1 MKINTDNLTEELTEA
16 RPNVKPNT
24 IRQYEIQLNK
34 LKKVFESDD
43 WNFLSNP
50 DDVVDKLKSNKYT
63 SQRNSYN
70 AIIVLLMA
78 LNHDNKYDDLLEA
91 YGKLRDTLNNKYV
104 EDQQS
109 GKISEKQKEN
119 FAELSEIQGM
129 ISQMESE
136 IKSKG
141 LKSQKKLSGKEKELL
156 MVYVIYSLLI
166 RLPIRNDMAGMELIT
181 KTQYNKLSEEQK
193 KNTNYLVKEKASMF
207 LVLNEYKTAKKY
219 GEKKIDVPKDLEK
232 IFRMYLKLT
241 KKEAGEV
248 LFVSS
253 TGKPISRNAM
263 SQLLLKTSKKYI
275 GKGVST
281 TLMRKAVVS
290 DKFGDM
296 KKEQAELAD
305 IMGHSVGVQNAVYNK
320 ESN

>member
-1 MKINTDNLTEELTEA
+1 MKINTDKLTEELTEA

-24 IRQYEIQLNK
+24 IKQYEIQLNK
-34 LKKVFESDD
+34 LKKVFEADNWD
-43 WNFLSNP
+43 FLSKP
-50 DDVVDKLKSNKYT
+50 EDVVDKLKGNKYT

-78 LNHDNKYDDLLEA
+78 LNSDNKYDDLLEE
-91 YGKLRDTLNNKYV
+91 YGKLRDTLNDKYV
-104 EDQQS
+104 KDQQS
-109 GKISEKQKEN
+109 GKISDKQKEN
-119 FAELSEIQGM
+119 FADLSEIKGM

-141 LKSQKKLSGKEKELL
+141 LKTKAKLLGKEKELL

-181 KTQYNKLSEEQK
+181 KTQYNKLSEDQK
-193 KNTNYLVKEKASMF
+193 KTTNYLVKEKNNMF
-207 LVLNEYKTAKKY
+207 LVLNEYKTSKKY
-219 GEKKIDVPKDLEK
+219 GEKKIDIPKDLIK
-232 IFRMYLKLT
+232 IFRMYIKLT
-241 KKEAGEV
+241 NKEPGDV

-253 TGKPISRNAM
+253 TGNPISRNAM
-263 SQLLLKTSKKYI
+263 SQLLLKTSKKYM

-320 ESN
+320 EA

>member
-1 MKINTDNLTEELTEA
+1 MKINTDKLTEELTEA

-34 LKKVFESDD
+34 LKKVFESDNWD
-43 WNFLSNP
+43 FLSNP

-91 YGKLRDTLNNKYV
+91 YGKLRDTLNNKYI

-129 ISQMESE
+129 ISQMESD

-141 LKSQKKLSGKEKELL
+141 LKSQKKLSGKDKELL

-320 ESN
+320 ES

>member
-1 MKINTDNLTEELTEA
+1 MKINTDKLTEELTEA

-34 LKKVFESDD
+34 LKKVFEADNWD
-43 WNFLSNP
+43 FLSKP
-50 DDVVDKLKSNKYT
+50 DDVVDKLKGNKYT

-141 LKSQKKLSGKEKELL
+141 LKTQKKLSGKEKELL
-156 MVYVIYSLLI
+156 MVYTIFSFLI
-166 RLPIRNDMAGMELIT
+166 QIPIRNDMSGQILIT
-181 KTQYNKLSEEQK
+181 KTQYNKLTEEDK
-193 KNTNYLVKEKASMF
+193 KNNNYLVKNKNSMTGIY
-207 LVLNEYKTAKKY
+207 NEYKTSKKY
-219 GEKKIDVPKDLEK
+219 GEKKIDIPKDVEK
-232 IFRMYLKLT
+232 ILRMYIKLT
-241 KKEAGEV
+241 KKEPGDV

-281 TLMRKAVVS
+281 TLIRKAVVS

-320 ESN
+320 ES

>member
-1 MKINTDNLTEELTEA
+1 MKINTESLTEELTEA

-34 LKKVFESDD
+34 LKKVFESDNWD
-43 WNFLSNP
+43 FLSKP
-50 DDVVDKLKSNKYT
+50 EDVVDKLKGNKFT

-78 LNHDNKYDDLLEA
+78 LNHDNKYDKLLEE

-119 FAELSEIQGM
+119 FAELSEIQTM

-136 IKSKG
+136 IKAKD
-141 LKSQKKLSGKEKELL
+141 LKKQNKLSGKEKELL
-156 MVYVIYSLLI
+156 TVYVIYSLLV

-181 KTQYNKLSEEQK
+181 KTQYNKLSDDQK
-193 KNTNYLVKEKASMF
+193 KNTNYLVNEKSSMF
-207 LVLNEYKTAKKY
+207 MVLNEYKTSAKY

-232 IFRMYLKLT
+232 IFRMYIKLT
-241 KKEAGEV
+241 NKQPGEV

-253 TGKPISRNAM
+253 TGKAISRNAM
-263 SQLLLKTSKKYI
+263 SQLLLKTSKKRM
-275 GKGVST
+275 GKAIST

-290 DKFGDM
+290 DKFGEM
-296 KKEQAELAD
+296 KKEQKELAD

-320 ESN
+320 EA

>member
-1 MKINTDNLTEELTEA
+1 MKINTDKLTEELTEA

-34 LKKVFESDD
+34 LKKVFEADNWD
-43 WNFLSNP
+43 FLSKP
-50 DDVVDKLKSNKYT
+50 EDVVDKLKGNKYT

-78 LNHDNKYDDLLEA
+78 LNSDNKYDDLLEA
-91 YGKLRDTLNNKYV
+91 YGKLRDTLNDKYV
-104 EDQQS
+104 KDQQS
-109 GKISEKQKEN
+109 GKISDKQKEN
-119 FAELSEIQGM
+119 FADLSEIKGM

-141 LKSQKKLSGKEKELL
+141 LKTKSKLLGKEKELL

-181 KTQYNKLSEEQK
+181 KTQYNKLSEDQK
-193 KNTNYLVKEKASMF
+193 KTTNYLVKEKNNMF

-219 GEKKIDVPKDLEK
+219 GEKKIDVPKDLIK
-232 IFRMYLKLT
+232 IFRMYIKLT
-241 KKEAGEV
+241 NKEPGDV

-253 TGKPISRNAM
+253 TGNPISRNAM
-263 SQLLLKTSKKYI
+263 SQLLLKTSKKYM

-320 ESN
+320 EA

>member
-1 MKINTDNLTEELTEA
+1 MKINTESLTEELTEA

-34 LKKVFESDD
+34 LKKVFESDNWD
-43 WNFLSNP
+43 FLSKP
-50 DDVVDKLKSNKYT
+50 EDVVDKLKGNKFT

-78 LNHDNKYDDLLEA
+78 LNHDNKYDKLLEE

-119 FAELSEIQGM
+119 FAELSEIQTM

-136 IKSKG
+136 IKAKD
-141 LKSQKKLSGKEKELL
+141 LKKQNKLSGKEKELL
-156 MVYVIYSLLI
+156 TVYVIYSLLV

-181 KTQYNKLSEEQK
+181 KTQYNKLSDDQK
-193 KNTNYLVKEKASMF
+193 KNTNYLVKEKSSMF
-207 LVLNEYKTAKKY
+207 MVLNEYKTSAKY

-232 IFRMYLKLT
+232 IFRMYIKLT
-241 KKEAGEV
+241 NKQPGEV

-253 TGKPISRNAM
+253 TGKAISRNAM
-263 SQLLLKTSKKYI
+263 SQLLLKTSKKRM
-275 GKGVST
+275 GKAIST

-296 KKEQAELAD
+296 KKEQKELAD

-320 ESN
+320 EA

>member
-1 MKINTDNLTEELTEA
+1 MKINTDKLTEELTEA

-24 IRQYEIQLNK
+24 IKQYEIQLNK
-34 LKKVFESDD
+34 LKKVFEADNWD
-43 WNFLSNP
+43 FLSKP
-50 DDVVDKLKSNKYT
+50 EDVVDKLKGNKYT

-78 LNHDNKYDDLLEA
+78 LNSDNKYDDLLEA
-91 YGKLRDTLNNKYV
+91 YGKLRDTLNDKYV
-104 EDQQS
+104 KDQQS
-109 GKISEKQKEN
+109 GKISDKQKEN
-119 FAELSEIQGM
+119 FADLSEIKGM

-141 LKSQKKLSGKEKELL
+141 LKTKAKLLGKEKELL

-181 KTQYNKLSEEQK
+181 KTQYNKLSEDQK
-193 KNTNYLVKEKASMF
+193 KTTNYLVKEKNNMF
-207 LVLNEYKTAKKY
+207 LVLNEYKTSKKY
-219 GEKKIDVPKDLEK
+219 GEKKIDIPKDLIK
-232 IFRMYLKLT
+232 IFRMYIKLT
-241 KKEAGEV
+241 NKEPGDV

-253 TGKPISRNAM
+253 TGNPISRNAM
-263 SQLLLKTSKKYI
+263 SQLLLKTSKKYM

-320 ESN
+320 EA

>member
-1 MKINTDNLTEELTEA
+1 MKINTDKLTEELTEA

-24 IRQYEIQLNK
+24 IKQYEIQLNK
-34 LKKVFESDD
+34 LKKVFEADNWD
-43 WNFLSNP
+43 FLSKP
-50 DDVVDKLKSNKYT
+50 EDVVDKLKGNKYT

-78 LNHDNKYDDLLEA
+78 LNSDNKYDDLLEE
-91 YGKLRDTLNNKYV
+91 YGKLRDTLNDKYV
-104 EDQQS
+104 KDQQS
-109 GKISEKQKEN
+109 GKISDKQKEN
-119 FAELSEIQGM
+119 FADLSEIKGM

-141 LKSQKKLSGKEKELL
+141 LKTKSKLLGKEKELL

-181 KTQYNKLSEEQK
+181 KTQYNKLSEDQK
-193 KNTNYLVKEKASMF
+193 KTTNYLVKEKNNMF
-207 LVLNEYKTAKKY
+207 LVLNEYKTSKKY
-219 GEKKIDVPKDLEK
+219 GEKKIDIPKDLIK
-232 IFRMYLKLT
+232 IFRMYIKLT
-241 KKEAGEV
+241 NKEPGDV

-253 TGKPISRNAM
+253 TGNPISRNAM
-263 SQLLLKTSKKYI
+263 SQLLLKTSKKYM

-320 ESN
+320 EA

>member
-1 MKINTDNLTEELTEA
+1 MKINTETLTEELTEA

-34 LKKVFESDD
+34 LKKVFESDNWD
-43 WNFLSNP
+43 FLSKP
-50 DDVVDKLKSNKYT
+50 EDVVDKLKGNKFT

-78 LNHDNKYDDLLEA
+78 LNHDNKYDKLLEE

-119 FAELSEIQGM
+119 FAELSEIQTM

-136 IKSKG
+136 IKAKD
-141 LKSQKKLSGKEKELL
+141 LKKQNKLSGKEKELL
-156 MVYVIYSLLI
+156 TVYVIYSLLV

-181 KTQYNKLSEEQK
+181 KTQYNKLSDDQK
-193 KNTNYLVKEKASMF
+193 KNTNYLVNEKSSMF
-207 LVLNEYKTAKKY
+207 MVLNEYKTVAKY

-232 IFRMYLKLT
+232 IFRMYIKIT
-241 KKEAGEV
+241 NKQPGEV

-253 TGKPISRNAM
+253 TGKAISRNAM
-263 SQLLLKTSKKYI
+263 SQLLLKTSKKRM
-275 GKGVST
+275 GKAVST

-296 KKEQAELAD
+296 KKEQKELAD

-320 ESN
+320 EA

>member
-1 MKINTDNLTEELTEA
+1 MKINTDKLTEELTEA

-24 IRQYEIQLNK
+24 IKQYEIQLNK
-34 LKKVFESDD
+34 LKKVFEADNWD
-43 WNFLSNP
+43 FLSKP
-50 DDVVDKLKSNKYT
+50 EDVTDKLKGNKYT

-70 AIIVLLMA
+70 AIVVLLMA
-78 LNHDNKYDDLLEA
+78 LNIDNKYDDLLEE
-91 YGKLRDTLNNKYV
+91 YGKLRDTLNDKYV

-109 GKISEKQKEN
+109 GKISDKQKQN
-119 FAELSEIQGM
+119 FADLSEIKGM

-141 LKSQKKLSGKEKELL
+141 LKTKAKLLGKEKELL

-181 KTQYNKLSEEQK
+181 KTQYNKLSEDQK
-193 KNTNYLVKEKASMF
+193 KTTNYLVKEKNNMF
-207 LVLNEYKTAKKY
+207 LVLNEYKTSKKY
-219 GEKKIDVPKDLEK
+219 GEKKIDIPKDLIK
-232 IFRMYLKLT
+232 IFRMYIKLT
-241 KKEAGEV
+241 NKEPGDV

-253 TGKPISRNAM
+253 TGNPISRNAM
-263 SQLLLKTSKKYI
+263 SQLLLKTSKKYL

-296 KKEQAELAD
+296 KKEQAELAN

-320 ESN
+320 EA

>member
-1 MKINTDNLTEELTEA
+1 MKINTETLTEELTEA

-34 LKKVFESDD
+34 LKKVFESDNWD
-43 WNFLSNP
+43 FLSKP
-50 DDVVDKLKSNKYT
+50 EDVVDKLKGNKFT

-78 LNHDNKYDDLLEA
+78 LNHDNKYDKLLEE

-119 FAELSEIQGM
+119 FAELSEIQTM

-136 IKSKG
+136 IKAKD
-141 LKSQKKLSGKEKELL
+141 LKKQNKLSGKEKELL
-156 MVYVIYSLLI
+156 TVYVIYSLLV

-181 KTQYNKLSEEQK
+181 KTQYNKLSDDQK
-193 KNTNYLVKEKASMF
+193 KNTNYLVNEKSSMF
-207 LVLNEYKTAKKY
+207 MVLNEYKTSAKY

-232 IFRMYLKLT
+232 IFRMYIKIT
-241 KKEAGEV
+241 NKQPGEV

-253 TGKPISRNAM
+253 TGKAISRNAM
-263 SQLLLKTSKKYI
+263 SQLLLKTSKKRM
-275 GKGVST
+275 GKAVST

-296 KKEQAELAD
+296 KKEQKELAD

-320 ESN
+320 EA

>member
-1 MKINTDNLTEELTEA
+1 MKINTDKLTEELTEA

-34 LKKVFESDD
+34 LKKVFEADNWD
-43 WNFLSNP
+43 FLSKP
-50 DDVVDKLKSNKYT
+50 EDVVDKLKGNKYT

-78 LNHDNKYDDLLEA
+78 LNSDNKYDDLLEA
-91 YGKLRDTLNNKYV
+91 YGKLRDTLNDKYV
-104 EDQQS
+104 KDQQS
-109 GKISEKQKEN
+109 GKISDKQKEN
-119 FAELSEIQGM
+119 FADLSEIKGM

-141 LKSQKKLSGKEKELL
+141 LKTKSKLLGKEKELL

-181 KTQYNKLSEEQK
+181 KTQYNKLSEDQK
-193 KNTNYLVKEKASMF
+193 KTTNYLVKEKNNMF
-207 LVLNEYKTAKKY
+207 LVLNEYKTSKKY
-219 GEKKIDVPKDLEK
+219 GEKKIDIPKDLIK
-232 IFRMYLKLT
+232 IFRMYIKLT
-241 KKEAGEV
+241 NKEPGDV

-253 TGKPISRNAM
+253 TGNPISRNAM
-263 SQLLLKTSKKYI
+263 SQLLLKTSKKYM

-320 ESN
+320 EA

>member
-1 MKINTDNLTEELTEA
+1 MKINTESLTEELTEA

-34 LKKVFESDD
+34 LKKVFESDNWD
-43 WNFLSNP
+43 FLSKP
-50 DDVVDKLKSNKYT
+50 EDVVDKLKGNKFT

-78 LNHDNKYDDLLEA
+78 LNHDNKYDKLLEE

-119 FAELSEIQGM
+119 FAELSEIQTM

-136 IKSKG
+136 IKAKD
-141 LKSQKKLSGKEKELL
+141 LKKQNKLSGKEKELL
-156 MVYVIYSLLI
+156 MVYTIFSFLI
-166 RLPIRNDMAGMELIT
+166 QIPIRNDMSGQILIT
-181 KTQYNKLSEEQK
+181 KTQYNKLTEEDK
-193 KNTNYLVKEKASMF
+193 KNNNYLVKNKNSMTGIY
-207 LVLNEYKTAKKY
+207 NEYKTSKKY
-219 GEKKIDVPKDLEK
+219 GEKKIDIPKDVEK
-232 IFRMYLKLT
+232 ILRMYIKLT
-241 KKEAGEV
+241 KKEPGDV

-281 TLMRKAVVS
+281 TLIRKAVVS

-296 KKEQAELAD
+296 KKEQKELAD

-320 ESN
+320 EA

>member
-1 MKINTDNLTEELTEA
+1 MKINTESLTEELTEA

-34 LKKVFESDD
+34 LKKVFESDNWD
-43 WNFLSNP
+43 FLSKP
-50 DDVVDKLKSNKYT
+50 EDVVDKLKGNKFT

-78 LNHDNKYDDLLEA
+78 LNHDNKYDKLLEE

-119 FAELSEIQGM
+119 FAELSEIQKM

-136 IKSKG
+136 IKAKD
-141 LKSQKKLSGKEKELL
+141 LKKQNKLSGKEKELL
-156 MVYVIYSLLI
+156 MVYTIFSFLI
-166 RLPIRNDMAGMELIT
+166 QIPIRNDMSGQILIT
-181 KTQYNKLSEEQK
+181 KTQYNKLTEEDK
-193 KNTNYLVKEKASMF
+193 KNNNYLVKNKNSMTGIY
-207 LVLNEYKTAKKY
+207 NEYKTSKKY
-219 GEKKIDVPKDLEK
+219 GEKKIDIPKDVEK
-232 IFRMYLKLT
+232 ILRMYIKLT
-241 KKEAGEV
+241 KKEPGDV

-281 TLMRKAVVS
+281 TLIRKAVVS

-296 KKEQAELAD
+296 KKEQKELAD

-320 ESN
+320 EA

>member
-1 MKINTDNLTEELTEA
+1 MKINTDKLTEELTEA

-34 LKKVFESDD
+34 LKKVFEADNWD
-43 WNFLSNP
+43 FLSKP
-50 DDVVDKLKSNKYT
+50 EDVVDKLKGNKYT

-78 LNHDNKYDDLLEA
+78 LNSDNKYDDLLEE
-91 YGKLRDTLNNKYV
+91 YGKLRDTLNDKYV
-104 EDQQS
+104 KDQQS
-109 GKISEKQKEN
+109 GKISDKQKEN
-119 FAELSEIQGM
+119 FADLSEIKGM

-141 LKSQKKLSGKEKELL
+141 LKTKSKLLGKEKELL

-181 KTQYNKLSEEQK
+181 KTQYNKLSEDQK
-193 KNTNYLVKEKASMF
+193 KTTNYLVKEKNNMF
-207 LVLNEYKTAKKY
+207 LVLNEYKTSKKY
-219 GEKKIDVPKDLEK
+219 GEKKIDIPKDLIK
-232 IFRMYLKLT
+232 IFRMYIKLT
-241 KKEAGEV
+241 NKEPGDV

-253 TGKPISRNAM
+253 TGNPISRNAM
-263 SQLLLKTSKKYI
+263 SQLLLKTSKKYM

-320 ESN
+320 EA